1 MTPTNVVSMNF
12 KDKASLDDFVKMYQK
27 DSPKLYPDAEIL
39 MFIKLTD
46 TSAVAISVYPNEE
59 ARINSKKLAESR
71 VSGELKQLFEE
82 DFRLSGDMEVDHKI
96 KNKFTHTQTH
106 ETCFRNSRPQI
117 RDAGDGLARGHLL
130 HYLSKKPVVSLL
142 VLDRTARVYSSGLG

>member
-12 KDKASLDDFVKMYQK
+12 KDKAFLDDFVKMYQK

-59 ARINSKKLAESR
+59 ARINSKRL
-71 VSGELKQLFEE
+71 LKAAFLE
-82 DFRLSGDMEVDHKI
+82 
-96 KNKFTHTQTH
+96 N
-106 ETCFRNSRPQI
+106 
-117 RDAGDGLARGHLL
+117 
-130 HYLSKKPVVSLL
+130 
-142 VLDRTARVYSSGLG
+142 

>member
-71 VSGELKQLFEE
+71 VSGEFKHLFEE
-82 DFRLSGDMEVDHKI
+82 DFRLSGDM
-96 KNKFTHTQTH
+96 
-106 ETCFRNSRPQI
+106 
-117 RDAGDGLARGHLL
+117 
-130 HYLSKKPVVSLL
+130 VVKHIIEK
-142 VLDRTARVYSSGLG
+142 

>member
-59 ARINSKKLAESR
+59 ARINSKKLAESP
-71 VSGELKQLFEE
+71 VSGELKQLFKE
-82 DFRLSGDMEVDHKI
+82 DFRLSGDM
-96 KNKFTHTQTH
+96 
-106 ETCFRNSRPQI
+106 
-117 RDAGDGLARGHLL
+117 
-130 HYLSKKPVVSLL
+130 VVKHIIEK
-142 VLDRTARVYSSGLG
+142 

>member
-27 DSPKLYPDAEIL
+27 DSPKLYSDAEIL
-39 MFIKLTD
+39 MFIKLKD

-82 DFRLSGDMEVDHKI
+82 DFRLSGDM
-96 KNKFTHTQTH
+96 
-106 ETCFRNSRPQI
+106 
-117 RDAGDGLARGHLL
+117 
-130 HYLSKKPVVSLL
+130 VVKHIIEK
-142 VLDRTARVYSSGLG
+142 

>member
-59 ARINSKKLAESR
+59 ARVKSKKLAESR
-71 VSGELKQLFEE
+71 VSGEFKHLFEE
-82 DFRLSGDMEVDHKI
+82 DFRLSGDMVVKHII
-96 KNKFTHTQTH
+96 KK
-106 ETCFRNSRPQI
+106 
-117 RDAGDGLARGHLL
+117 
-130 HYLSKKPVVSLL
+130 
-142 VLDRTARVYSSGLG
+142 

>member
-12 KDKASLDDFVKMYQK
+12 IDKESLDEFVKMYQK

-82 DFRLSGDMEVDHKI
+82 DFRLSGDM
-96 KNKFTHTQTH
+96 
-106 ETCFRNSRPQI
+106 
-117 RDAGDGLARGHLL
+117 
-130 HYLSKKPVVSLL
+130 VVKHIIEK
-142 VLDRTARVYSSGLG
+142 

>member
-12 KDKASLDDFVKMYQK
+12 KEKVSLDDFVKMYQK

-71 VSGELKQLFEE
+71 VSGELKKLFEE
-82 DFRLSGDMEVDHKI
+82 DFRLSGDM
-96 KNKFTHTQTH
+96 
-106 ETCFRNSRPQI
+106 
-117 RDAGDGLARGHLL
+117 
-130 HYLSKKPVVSLL
+130 VVKHIIEK
-142 VLDRTARVYSSGLG
+142 